1 MDIEYHPC
9 VIIPVYNHETALPGV
24 IARLKPH
31 RIPCILVDDGSGE
44 VCAEILRDLAAREP
58 WLQYIR
64 QEHNRGKGSAV
75 KIGLLA
81 ARQRGFSH
89 AVQIDADGQHDIGDL
104 EGFLKISEAHP
115 EALVTGRPVYDD
127 SIPRSRYYA
136 RYLTHFWVWVNT
148 LSFDIQDSMCGYR
161 VYPVETCARLIQ
173 TVPLGD
179 RMQFDVEILVRLHW
193 QGTPIISIPTRVSY
207 PEDGISHFRLVKDN
221 LLLSLTHARLFLG
234 MLWRLPGLLGRRR
247 NPFKDPAVHWA
258 VMEERGVL
266 WGMRALLFVYKRLGR
281 SAVRLILHPV
291 AAYFFL
297 THAEARTASRQY
309 LRQLGRYYP
318 ELRISGRPWES
329 YRHFYAFAETVLD
342 KIAVW
347 LDQPD
352 PARIEFHNRRLLLEL
367 MDQGRGAILLGGHI
381 GNLEICRALADLRG
395 LIRLNILVHTKHAEK
410 FNRLLSSVDR
420 GGKIELIQVTEL
432 NPALAILLKD
442 KVERGEFLVLVGDR
456 IPVQSQGR
464 TVRVSFLGEPA
475 DLPQG
480 PYLLASLLQCPVYT
494 LFSYP
499 YEERH
504 HIYVEPFAERISLP
518 SGELKR
524 NLELAGWARRFAE
537 RLEFHCRRA
546 PLQWFNFYRFWDSL
560 PAGRS

>member
-31 RIPCILVDDGSGE
+31 RIPCILVDDGSDEGG
-44 VCAEILRDLAAREP
+44 AEILRDLAAREP

-89 AVQIDADGQHDIGDL
+89 AVQIDADGQHAIGDL
-104 EGFLKISEAHP
+104 AGFLKISEAYP

-127 SIPRSRYYA
+127 SIPKSRYYA

-258 VMEERGVL
+258 VMEERG
-266 WGMRALLFVYKRLGR
+266 GFGECGPCCSFI
-281 SAVRLILHPV
+281 SAW
-291 AAYFFL
+291 A
-297 THAEARTASRQY
+297 
-309 LRQLGRYYP
+309 
-318 ELRISGRPWES
+318 
-329 YRHFYAFAETVLD
+329 
-342 KIAVW
+342 
-347 LDQPD
+347 D
-352 PARIEFHNRRLLLEL
+352 P
-367 MDQGRGAILLGGHI
+367 
-381 GNLEICRALADLRG
+381 
-395 LIRLNILVHTKHAEK
+395 
-410 FNRLLSSVDR
+410 
-420 GGKIELIQVTEL
+420 
-432 NPALAILLKD
+432 
-442 KVERGEFLVLVGDR
+442 
-456 IPVQSQGR
+456 
-464 TVRVSFLGEPA
+464 
-475 DLPQG
+475 
-480 PYLLASLLQCPVYT
+480 
-494 LFSYP
+494 
-499 YEERH
+499 
-504 HIYVEPFAERISLP
+504 PFA
-518 SGELKR
+518 
-524 NLELAGWARRFAE
+524 
-537 RLEFHCRRA
+537 
-546 PLQWFNFYRFWDSL
+546 
-560 PAGRS
+560 